1 MQEKSALSA
10 RISIS
15 HFGTSG
21 GHVTL
26 ATPAAAKRL
35 VAWRQ
40 LCHKEAMYAKRLL
53 ILGLFCCLPALS
65 MAQQQ
70 ASPETTV
77 LALEKK
83 WTDAYKLRNITLLTS
98 MLADDFLIT
107 VEDGNIYGKMGYMSH
122 TADTSTQVDVAEESD
137 LKVRMHGNVAVVTGA
152 YHETGTSKGKRYEY
166 RDRLT
171 DIWMKIDGQ
180 WRLIAAQYSVPL
192 AQ

>member
-1 MQEKSALSA
+1 MY
-10 RISIS
+10 
-15 HFGTSG
+15 
-21 GHVTL
+21 V
-26 ATPAAAKRL
+26 PRL
-35 VAWRQ
+35 I
-40 LCHKEAMYAKRLL
+40 
-53 ILGLFCCLPALS
+53 ILGLICCLPAICT
-65 MAQQQ
+65 AQQ
-70 ASPETTV
+70 ASPEATI

-98 MLADDFLIT
+98 MLAEDFIIT
-107 VEDGNIYGKMGYMSH
+107 VEDGNIYGKMGYMAH

-137 LKVRMHGNVAVVTGA
+137 LKVRMHGTVAVVTGA

-171 DIWMKIDGQ
+171 DVWMKIDGQ